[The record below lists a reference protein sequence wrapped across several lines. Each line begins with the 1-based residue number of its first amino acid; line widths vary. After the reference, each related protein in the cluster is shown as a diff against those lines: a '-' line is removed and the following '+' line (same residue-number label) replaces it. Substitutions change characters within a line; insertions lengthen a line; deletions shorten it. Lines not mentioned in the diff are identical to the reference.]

1 MKIIE
6 TYSHFNGLEFL
17 KIHRKKL
24 WEEINTSIRS
34 LDADLCKDI
43 EVKDKNALRY
53 SSIAF
58 NNNFKKF
65 LIDLSWEEGHKN
77 SSISKKETEE
87 CEGIAP
93 SSFNGTKFTKER
105 VSIEIMLGKYYFESP
120 FLFQRHLAL
129 YIVDMIDVGISIL
142 PMKSLQLQ
150 MSSGVP
156 YYEGELYNVIRQGRG
171 VPAVPLVIVGI
182 MP

>member
-17 KIHRKKL
+17 KIHREKI
-24 WEEINTSIRS
+24 WEEINMAIRS
-34 LDADLCKDI
+34 LDAHVCKDI
-43 EVKDKNALRY
+43 EIEDINVLGY
-53 SSIAF
+53 SSKALY
-58 NNNFKKF
+58 NNLKKF
-65 LIDLSWEEGHKN
+65 LIGLGWGDGHKN
-77 SSISKKETEE
+77 ISISKKETEE

-93 SSFNGTKFTKER
+93 SSFNGIQLLKER
-105 VSIEIMLGKYYFESP
+105 VAIEILLSEYCFESLVI
-120 FLFQRHLAL
+120 FERHLAQ
-129 YIVDMIDVGISIL
+129 YVMGMIDVGISIL
-142 PMKSLQLQ
+142 PIKSLQVQ